1 MENVERNARLVAYC
15 ITYGNSEQARRRY
28 YEEYG
33 EEAPDGRTIRR
44 WTDKFLSTGS
54 ILPRSS
60 SGNRTSRVL
69 NEKKDSIVNAI
80 TDNPR
85 TSQRVIANEVGVSH
99 RTVGR
104 TLKENG
110 YKPYKV
116 HQMHQIF
123 SHDEQSRL
131 AFCRSILERNSE
143 ESSWSDRI
151 IFSDECT
158 FHMSGRVNHHN
169 DFFYATSN
177 PHVYDEVSIRSK
189 GLTVFVA
196 VSYHGIIA
204 VDISED
210 TMTSDRYCDILS
222 KKVFPVLSQS
232 LHRSAVFQQ
241 DGAPPHFSNKTRNLL
256 NRHLNNRWIGRGGP
270 IPWPARSP
278 DLTICDFFLWG
289 HIQNKVYAF
298 SFENNEQL
306 KLKIEEEL
314 KEIPLSFIRNSF
326 KNFVHRCEVCVAQ
339 SGGHFEHLL

>member
-1 MENVERNARLVAYC
+1 MEDVERNARLVAYC
-15 ITYGNSEQARRRY
+15 VTYGNSEQARRRY

-44 WTDKFLSTGS
+44 WTDKFLSTDS

-60 SGNRTSRVL
+60 SGNRSQRVL
-69 NEKKDSIVNAI
+69 NEKKDSIVNAVVE
-80 TDNPR
+80 NPR
-85 TSQRVIANEVGVSH
+85 TSQRVIAREVGVSQ
-99 RTVGR
+99 RTVGK

-116 HQMHQIF
+116 HQMQQLF
-123 SHDEQSRL
+123 DHDKQSRL
-131 AFCRSILERNSE
+131 DFCRAILQKNSD

-169 DFFYATSN
+169 DFYYANSN
-177 PHVYDEVSIRSK
+177 PHVYDEVPIRSK

-204 VDISED
+204 VDISEE
-210 TMTSDRYCDILS
+210 TMTSVRYCDILNE
-222 KKVFPVLSQS
+222 KVFPALSRRP
-232 LHRSAVFQQ
+232 HRSAVFQQ
-241 DGAPPHFSNKTRNLL
+241 DGAPPHFSNRTRSLL
-256 NRHLNNRWIGRGGP
+256 NQRLANRWIGRGGP

-289 HIQNKVYAF
+289 HIQNKVYAS
-298 SFENNEQL
+298 SFESNEDL
-306 KLKIEEEL
+306 KRRIEQEL
-314 KEIPLSFIRNSF
+314 SEIPISFIRSSY
-326 KNFVHRCEVCVAQ
+326 KNFIHRCEVCVSQ
-339 SGGHFEHLL
+339 DGGHFENLL